1 MGKVSLL
8 QLQFHHPRNSASVKL
23 SSAHACMSEHA
34 HAHSALAVT
43 LSRPGAPERRPRRC
57 RRRAQRG
64 CRLPHAHRA
73 MATPPTGGTTG
84 WILAEK
90 RRAADP
96 EPPLYVSAV
105 SGALCRRGE
114 RDGRITAAQHARGD
128 RCSGRGSRIS
138 ARFSGRMAPVVRA
151 RTPEISAVLVA
162 IPLRDLELLFFS
174 CLPDR

>member
-1 MGKVSLL
+1 ML
-8 QLQFHHPRNSASVKL
+8 QLSQSTQTQWQFHKPLNSVSVKL
-23 SSAHACMSEHA
+23 SSAHACMSKHA

-114 RDGRITAAQHARGD
+114 RRERWPHHGCTA
-128 RCSGRGSRIS
+128 CSRR
-138 ARFSGRMAPVVRA
+138 PVQRA
-151 RTPEISAVLVA
+151 RVTD
-162 IPLRDLELLFFS
+162 LRALLG
-174 CLPDR
+174 PHGTGRPGQDT